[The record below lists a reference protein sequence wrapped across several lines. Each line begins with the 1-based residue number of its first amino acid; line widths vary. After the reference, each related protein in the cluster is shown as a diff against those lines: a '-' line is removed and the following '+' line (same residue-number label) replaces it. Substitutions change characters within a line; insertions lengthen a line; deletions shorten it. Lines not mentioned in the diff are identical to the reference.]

1 MSKHRHPHHPEQEE
15 NSANRKAVSRRE
27 FLGALGVS
35 SAGLLLGACG
45 RAKSP
50 VGPAATEAAAGSAA
64 TAMHHPMKFDGGL
77 SKVATADVST
87 YEYQALRKNI
97 ESMFN
102 ALGGISDVAGGKTV
116 GIKVN
121 LTGGSSSGNVNA
133 YKVPPCELYWTHP
146 EITKVVGE
154 LAKDAGASKI
164 YIIEAI
170 YDWKSYND
178 YGFKDVADYLGAEL
192 IDLNQKT
199 PYSDFVERP
208 VGDGWLI
215 YEKFTQC
222 GILNDIDCII
232 SLPKTKQHKGAGYT
246 NAMKNFIG
254 SVPLSVYGPG
264 QGSRQL
270 LHSHRTEFEK
280 NWMSNLRRVVLDL
293 NNATKVRLS
302 VSDAIK
308 TALGSEGPWNRD
320 LVPTAF
326 NKLIASKDVV
336 AADSVSCQVIGFDPM
351 VADNTGVFKE
361 GINYLRLAQE
371 KGMGTYDLAQ
381 IEVLDATAGT
391 GVRERQPL
399 S

>member
-1 MSKHRHPHHPEQEE
+1 MSKYRNPDHEKEKH
-15 NSANRKAVSRRE
+15 KADHKSVSRRE

-35 SAGLLLGACG
+35 SAGLMLGACG
-45 RAKSP
+45 KGKAP
-50 VGPAATEAAAGSAA
+50 VEPADTAVKAGSAA
-64 TAMHHPMKFDGGL
+64 SAIRHPMAVSGGQ
-77 SKVATADVST
+77 SRVATANVSS
-87 YEYQALRKNI
+87 YEYNALRQNI

-102 ALGGISDVAGGKTV
+102 ALGGITDIVSGKTV
-116 GIKVN
+116 GMKVN

-146 EITKVVGE
+146 EIVKVVGE

-164 YIIEAI
+164 YIVEGI
-170 YDWKSYND
+170 YDWNSYNN
-178 YGFKDVADYLGAEL
+178 YGFNDVADHLGATL

-199 PYSDFVERP
+199 PYADYVERQ
-208 VGDGWLI
+208 VGEGWLI
-215 YEKFTQC
+215 YEKFTQNAL
-222 GILNDIDCII
+222 LNDIECMI
-232 SLPKTKQHKGAGYT
+232 SFPKTKQHKGAGYT

-254 SVPLSVYGPG
+254 SVPLSIYGPG

-270 LHSHRTEFEK
+270 LHGHRTEFEK

-293 NNATKVRLS
+293 NKATKVHLA

-308 TALGSEGPWNRD
+308 TTLGSEGPWNRD

-326 NKLIASKDVV
+326 NKLIVSKDVV
-336 AADSVSCQVIGFDPM
+336 AADSVACQVIGFDPM
-351 VADNTGVFKE
+351 VADNTGIFKD

-381 IEVLDATAGT
+381 IEVVDATVST
-391 GVRERQPL
+391 GIKERQPL

>member
-1 MSKHRHPHHPEQEE
+1 MSEPLDPESKLNPERAKGK
-15 NSANRKAVSRRE
+15 SVSRRE

-35 SAGLLLGACG
+35 SAGVLLGACS

-50 VGPAATEAAAGSAA
+50 VGPAATESIAGSAA
-64 TAMHHPMKFDGGL
+64 TAMRHPMKFDGAL
-77 SKVATADVST
+77 AKVATADVST
-87 YEYQALRKNI
+87 YDYQALRQNI

-102 ALGGISDVAGGKTV
+102 ALGGISDIAGGKTV

-121 LTGGSSSGNVNA
+121 LTGGSGSANTT
-133 YKVPPCELYWTHP
+133 PPAVELYWTHP
-146 EITKVVGE
+146 EITRVVGE
-154 LAKDAGASKI
+154 LVKDAGASKI

-170 YDWKSYND
+170 YDWKSYNS
-178 YGFKDVADYLGAEL
+178 YGFKDAADYLGAEL

-199 PYSDFVERP
+199 PYADFVERP
-208 VGDGWLI
+208 VGPNWLI

-222 GILNDIDCII
+222 GLLNDIDCVI

-246 NAMKNFIG
+246 NGMKNFIG
-254 SVPLSVYGPG
+254 SVPLSIYGPG
-264 QGSRQL
+264 GNSRQL
-270 LHSHRTEFEK
+270 LHSHRTEFEQ

-293 NNATKVRLS
+293 NMATKVHLT
-302 VSDAIK
+302 VADAIK
-308 TALGSEGPWNRD
+308 TALGSEGPWNRNEYK

-351 VADNTGVFKE
+351 VADDTGVFKD

-371 KGMGTYDLAQ
+371 KGMGIYDLSQ
-381 IEVLDATAGT
+381 IEVVDATVST
-391 GVRERQPL
+391 GIRERQPL

>member
-1 MSKHRHPHHPEQEE
+1 MTKHRHPVREPEQ
-15 NSANRKAVSRRE
+15 NPAKGKSFSRRE

-35 SAGLLLGACG
+35 SAGVLLGACS

-50 VGPAATEAAAGSAA
+50 VGPVATESQAGSAA
-64 TAMHHPMKFDGGL
+64 TAIRHPMKFDGGL
-77 SKVATADVST
+77 TKVATADVST
-87 YEYQALRKNI
+87 YDYQTLRQNI
-97 ESMFN
+97 ESTFN
-102 ALGGISDVAGGKTV
+102 ALGGISDIVGGKTV

-121 LTGGSSSGNVNA
+121 LTGGSGSTNT
-133 YKVPPCELYWTHP
+133 YKVPACELYWTHP

-170 YDWKSYND
+170 YDWDSYND
-178 YGFKDVADYLGAEL
+178 FGFDEVADYLGAEL
-192 IDLNQKT
+192 IDLNQTT
-199 PYSDFVERP
+199 PYADFVERP
-208 VGDGWLI
+208 VGPDWLI

-222 GILNDIDCII
+222 GILNDIECVI

-280 NWMSNLRRVVLDL
+280 NWRSNLRRVVLDL
-293 NNATKVRLS
+293 NKATKVHLA

-308 TALGSEGPWNRD
+308 TTLGSEGPWNRD

-326 NKLIASKDVV
+326 NKLIVSKDVV
-336 AADSVSCQVIGFDPM
+336 AADSVACQVIGFDPM
-351 VADNTGVFKE
+351 VADDTGVFKD

-371 KGMGTYDLAQ
+371 KGMGIHDLAQ
-381 IEVLDATAGT
+381 IEIVDATVST